1 MFFCTSSRGLGSG
14 MDSRSE
20 SDGHEENEDNN
31 TLSLLHAAGDGSN
44 GSAGRPGLEGANSDA
59 EDIPTIGGLPLDA
72 SSRLETQGLG
82 EFLLASACTVKLIV
96 HSYFFNKYW
105 VRPIGNAQVVGMA
118 EF

>member
-20 SDGHEENEDNN
+20 SDGHEENEDN

-59 EDIPTIGGLPLDA
+59 EDTPSIGGLPLDT
-72 SSRLETQGLG
+72 SSRLEAQGLG
-82 EFLLASACTVKLIV
+82 EFLLALACTVNCA
-96 HSYFFNKYW
+96 FFNNYW
-105 VRPIGNAQVVGMA
+105 VRPICNGQVVAFGMA
-118 EF
+118 EV